1 MFYKL
6 HDRHRRLSALEQEI
20 LRLKPLLLMQPYS
33 TSLLKQSIASQHQS
47 TKVHDKGKRRDV
59 DPTPSKTGMLDSIP
73 EENND
78 YHSHSPKKFDADSYP
93 YGYQYKPEESSSST
107 LLSSSVPPQN
117 SFPFLFEGPSA
128 PSPSSQRRKSKDHS
142 SNNKSKKQKQQRV
155 TSISSD
161 AYTEHVLLAAQ
172 KIGRKRAAY
181 VTGLQKLADREK
193 ELLVREQE
201 QILSKKEQE
210 RLEKERLERLASGTS
225 STAYYRASSSTSP
238 RRGAS
243 RSGSTASSL
252 KTPKRGG
259 HPTFGVG
266 TTNNANPG
274 GVNTPTPSNYVFVN
288 TVTPLS
294 KCAAGH
300 SPGTITTT
308 PSRAPV
314 VLGSGMRSTH
324 VNLPSN
330 PPTPLDSLVDA
341 ARMMGENGDSPI
353 GRRRPLEEPESPT
366 AKRRRVSTDKPVVN
380 RSTSRFGRVKSAL
393 DVLADQAA
401 AVNEPGPAAMVQPG
415 GKGKSRA
422 RGQDTQPISTSTR
435 SRGRAKSARLPT
447 HRRSESPT
455 GTSSTGRGLAKAV
468 QGRQSRS
475 AVPGP
480 RVIARPSATPSQYP
494 FASPKVARVGPVVG
508 WGNRPDLDD
517 EDEEDED
524 EEEED
529 SDSQSISIPHDG
541 YDNQYTGPEEQD
553 LRTRGVDDFAGP
565 HARLFEAEGNVEQAT
580 VAPETTKIHPR
591 TSLVMNDGPSTE
603 SAARTTLQELPSQES
618 TRPQSPSF
626 SRHISRDRSQEHVP
640 ATHSSSNQ
648 LVTPKS
654 DHQVDHNEEGAGPD
668 DDIQAE
674 HDEDEDA
681 EGEEEGT
688 ESEAEVGT
696 RAPPSRSR
704 SPPPPDPPPPG
715 SDGGTGPDEGHDPD
729 ADAEGEMD
737 VDDNGTPGGSAM
749 ISSLYQSRTG
759 HQKDVLV
766 FLEVLHCSFRVV
778 PANICYF
785 MPAIYSMIQLLTLSN
800 HCLPFV
806 STISHDLAISCTMP
820 WRTHKF
826 EEGIESLRSG
836 LREGDSHISY
846 AVCNSEPFV
855 NHSPF
860 CSHSS

>member
-1 MFYKL
+1 MKLDFLFDFWPLVLTLFYKL
-6 HDRHRRLSALEQEI
+6 HDRHRRLSTLEQEI

-33 TSLLKQSIASQHQS
+33 TTLLKQSIASQHQLV
-47 TKVHDKGKRRDV
+47 KVHDKGKRREV
-59 DPTPSKTGMLDSIP
+59 DPTPSKLGAIP

-78 YHSHSPKKFDADSYP
+78 YHSHSPKKFDTDVYP

-107 LLSSSVPPQN
+107 LPSSSAPPQS

-142 SNNKSKKQKQQRV
+142 SNNKSKRQKQQRV
-155 TSISSD
+155 TSTSSD
-161 AYTEHVLLAAQ
+161 AYAEHVLLAAQ
-172 KIGRKRAAY
+172 RIGRKRAAY

-201 QILSKKEQE
+201 QIQGKKEQE

-225 STAYYRASSSTSP
+225 GTAYYRSSTSSSP
-238 RRGAS
+238 QRGAS
-243 RSGSTASSL
+243 RSSSL

-259 HPTFGVG
+259 YPTFGVG
-266 TTNNANPG
+266 PTNNANPG
-274 GVNTPTPSNYVFVN
+274 GVNTPTPSTYVFVN
-288 TVTPLS
+288 TPMP
-294 KCAAGH
+294 KCSVSH
-300 SPGTITTT
+300 SPGTTTTT

-314 VLGSGMRSTH
+314 VLGSRMRSTH
-324 VNLPSN
+324 MNLPSN

-341 ARMMGENGDSPI
+341 ARMMGENADSPI

-366 AKRRRVSTDKPVVN
+366 AKRRRVSVDKLVVN
-380 RSTSRFGRVKSAL
+380 RSTSRVDRVRSAL

-401 AVNEPGPAAMVQPG
+401 AVNEPGPAAIVQPG

-422 RGQDTQPISTSTR
+422 KGPDTQPISKSTR
-435 SRGRAKSARLPT
+435 SRGNTKSRRLPT
-447 HRRSESPT
+447 RRRSESPT
-455 GTSSTGRGLAKAV
+455 GTSSTGRGLAEAV
-468 QGRQSRS
+468 RGRQSRS

-480 RVIARPSATPSQYP
+480 RVIARPMATP

-508 WGNRPDLDD
+508 WGNRSDLDD
-517 EDEEDED
+517 GDED

-541 YDNQYTGPEEQD
+541 YDSKQNAGPEEQD
-553 LRTRGVDDFAGP
+553 SRPRDVDDFAGS
-565 HARLFEAEGNVEQAT
+565 HARSFGVKGDVEQAT
-580 VAPETTKIHPR
+580 VATPSSETTKIHPR
-591 TSLVMNDGPSTE
+591 TSLVTSDGPSTE
-603 SAARTTLQELPSQES
+603 SAARTTLQELPSQEY
-618 TRPQSPSF
+618 TRSQPRPP
-626 SRHISRDRSQEHVP
+626 SRHISRERSQEHAP

-648 LVTPKS
+648 LLTPKS
-654 DHQVDHNEEGAGPD
+654 DYQVDHNEEGAAGPE

-681 EGEEEGT
+681 EGEEEDT
-688 ESEAEVGT
+688 ENEAEIGT
-696 RAPPSRSR
+696 RSPHSRSR

-715 SDGGTGPDEGHDPD
+715 PDGGTGPDEGHDPD

-737 VDDNGTPGGSAM
+737 VDESGAQGGNAV

-759 HQKDVLV
+759 HQKDVLL
-766 FLEVLHCSFRVV
+766 FLEILHCSFRVV

-806 STISHDLAISCTMP
+806 SKISHDFAISCTMP

-846 AVCNSEPFV
+846 AVIRNYL
-855 NHSPF
+855 
-860 CSHSS
+860 